1 MIADIPDAEALRA
14 ETAAGGAAVLCS
26 LEGIVERVIRDDL
39 GAFPSACIGKPFPLS
54 LERNSFK
61 KGLDFIAE
69 AKRSGAA
76 FDYEL
81 GAPTAKGPLALH
93 FAAALSDGAITVV
106 CERDRSK
113 LYGALEDLAD
123 ALAERLVKEREQ
135 ARSDALREKNS
146 LEAISELN
154 NELVGMQ
161 RELARK
167 NARLQEL
174 SALKDRFVG
183 MAAHDLRSPLTA
195 ISMYTDFMQNSVDE
209 LSSERRQEYLAIIK
223 NSVDFMVG
231 LIESLL
237 DIADM
242 ESGELRIERQ
252 QVNLRLLAQN
262 YADRMEPLAAARG
275 IRLEC
280 SMEEPGHCFAD
291 PIRIEQLLANLVG
304 NSLKYV
310 PNGGRVRLSLAK
322 EGAGALIAV
331 EDNGPGIALDE
342 QARLFGY
349 FARGSAKSPHGEKS
363 TGLGLAICKRIVE
376 GHGGSIRLTSEP
388 GQGTSVRVWLPAEGR

>member
-1 MIADIPDAEALRA
+1 MSIEALKA
-14 ETAAGGAAVLCS
+14 EPAAGGAAVLCS
-26 LEGIVERVIRDDL
+26 QDGAIERVIRDDL
-39 GAFPSACIGKPFPLS
+39 GAFPPSCIGKPFPLS
-54 LERNSFK
+54 LERDSFK

-69 AKRSGAA
+69 AKQSGAA

-81 GAPTAKGPLALH
+81 SAPTAKGPLALH
-93 FAAALSDGAITVV
+93 FAAALSDGLITIV

-113 LYGALEDLAD
+113 LYSALEDLAD
-123 ALAERLVKEREQ
+123 ALAERLVREREQ
-135 ARSDALREKNS
+135 ARVDALREKNS

-154 NELVGMQ
+154 NELVDMQ

-195 ISMYTDFMQNSVDE
+195 ISMYTDFLQNSVDE
-209 LSSERRQEYLAIIK
+209 LSSGRRQEYLAIIK

-252 QVNLRLLAQN
+252 KLNLRLLAQN
-262 YADRMEPLAAARG
+262 YADRMEPLATARG

-280 SMEEPGHCFAD
+280 ALEEPGPFFAD

-310 PNGGRVRLSLAK
+310 PSGGRVRLSLAK
-322 EGAGALIAV
+322 EGDGALIAV
-331 EDNGPGIALDE
+331 EDNGPGISPEE
-342 QARLFGY
+342 QKRLFGY
-349 FARGSAKSPHGEKS
+349 FSRGSAKSPHGEKS

-376 GHGGSIRLTSEP
+376 GHGGSIRLMSEP
-388 GQGTSVRVWLPAEGR
+388 GSGTSVRVWLPAAGS

>member
-1 MIADIPDAEALRA
+1 MSAEAVKTDTL
-14 ETAAGGAAVLCS
+14 AGGAAVLCS
-26 LEGIVERVIRDDL
+26 AEGMVERVIRDDL
-39 GAFPSACIGKPFPLS
+39 GAFPSACVGKPFPLS
-54 LERNSFK
+54 LERDSFK

-81 GAPTAKGPLALH
+81 SAPTAQGPLALH
-93 FAAALSDGAITVV
+93 FAAAMSDGAITIV

-113 LYGALEDLAD
+113 LYSALEDLAD

-154 NELVGMQ
+154 NELVDMQ

-195 ISMYTDFMQNSVDE
+195 ISMYTDFLQNSVEE
-209 LSSERRQEYLAIIK
+209 LPAGRRQEYLAIIK

-231 LIESLL
+231 LIDSLL

-252 QVNLRLLAQN
+252 KLNIALLARN
-262 YADRMEPLAAARG
+262 YAERMQPLAEARG
-275 IRLEC
+275 ISLAFE
-280 SMEEPGHCFAD
+280 SAELGSFFAD

-304 NSLKYV
+304 NGLKYV
-310 PNGGRVRLSLAK
+310 PRGGRVRLSLAK
-322 EGAGALIAV
+322 EGEGALIVV
-331 EDNGPGIALDE
+331 EDNGPGIAPEE

-349 FARGSAKSPHGEKS
+349 FARGSVKSPHGEKS

-376 GHGGSIRLTSEP
+376 GHGGTITLTSEASV
-388 GQGTSVRVWLPAEGR
+388 GTSVRVWLPAEGR

>member
-1 MIADIPDAEALRA
+1 MSAES
-14 ETAAGGAAVLCS
+14 AAGGAAVLCS
-26 LEGIVERVIRDDL
+26 REGIVEQVIRDDL
-39 GAFPSACIGKPFPLS
+39 GAFPDTCIGKLFPLS
-54 LERNSFK
+54 LERDSFK

-81 GAPTAKGPLALH
+81 SAPTAKGPLALH
-93 FAAALSDGAITVV
+93 FAAALSGGTITVV

-113 LYGALEDLAD
+113 LYSALEDMAD
-123 ALAERLVKEREQ
+123 ARAERLVQERER

-146 LEAISELN
+146 LDAISELN
-154 NELVGMQ
+154 NELVDMQ

-195 ISMYTDFMQNSVDE
+195 ISMYTDFMQNSVEE
-209 LSSERRQEYLAIIK
+209 LPAERRQEYLAVIK

-231 LIESLL
+231 LIDSLL

-252 QVNLRLLAQN
+252 KLHIGLLARN
-262 YADRMEPLAAARG
+262 YAERMQPLAAARG
-275 IRLEC
+275 IRLDFA
-280 SMEEPGHCFAD
+280 SEELGSFFAD

-310 PNGGRVRLSLAK
+310 PSGGRIGLSLTK
-322 EGAGALIAV
+322 DGQGALIVV
-331 EDNGPGIALDE
+331 EDNGPGIALEE

-349 FARGSAKSPHGEKS
+349 FARGSLKSPHGEKS

-376 GHGGSIRLTSEP
+376 GHGGSISLTSEP
-388 GQGTSVRVWLPAEGR
+388 GVGTSVRVWLPAEGR

>member
-1 MIADIPDAEALRA
+1 MSAEALKTDA
-14 ETAAGGAAVLCS
+14 PAGGAAVLCS
-26 LEGIVERVIRDDL
+26 AEGVVERVIRDDL
-39 GAFPSACIGKPFPLS
+39 GAFPPACVGKPFPLS
-54 LERNSFK
+54 LERDSFK

-81 GAPTAKGPLALH
+81 SAPTAKGPLALH
-93 FAAALSDGAITVV
+93 FAAAMSDGAITVV

-113 LYGALEDLAD
+113 LYSALEDLAD
-123 ALAERLVKEREQ
+123 ALAERLVREREQ

-154 NELVGMQ
+154 NELVDMQ

-195 ISMYTDFMQNSVDE
+195 ISMYTDFMQNSVEE
-209 LSSERRQEYLAIIK
+209 LPVERRQEYLGIIK

-231 LIESLL
+231 LIDSLL

-252 QVNLRLLAQN
+252 KLNMALLARN
-262 YADRMEPLAAARG
+262 YAERMQPLAEARG
-275 IRLEC
+275 ISLAFE
-280 SMEEPGHCFAD
+280 SAELGSFFAD

-304 NSLKYV
+304 NGLKYV
-310 PNGGRVRLSLAK
+310 PRGGRVRLSLAK
-322 EGAGALIAV
+322 EGEGALIVV
-331 EDNGPGIALDE
+331 EDNGPGIAPEE

-349 FARGSAKSPHGEKS
+349 FARGSVKSPHGEKS

-376 GHGGSIRLTSEP
+376 GHGGTITLTSEASV
-388 GQGTSVRVWLPAEGR
+388 GTSVRVWLPAEGR